1 MEHYSRTI
9 GVGGLPHKDNNYTCV
24 VNPCSRTSNY
34 CILWYVDVVN
44 PCSRCYVIDVCSV

>member
-1 MEHYSRTI
+1 MDREKMTQINSY
-9 GVGGLPHKDNNYTCV
+9 V

-44 PCSRCYVIDVCSV
+44 PCSRTSNYCILWYVGVM